1 MLLRFLQK
9 QRDSKW
15 ETLKEEKIVELEKAM
30 TYSFY

>member
-9 QRDSKW
+9 QKESKW

-30 TYSFY
+30 AFNFY